1 MAAGRDGKVLIQELS
16 FVLRR
21 HPAGL
26 RFHHLVELDF
36 DAGFGLRQ
44 SDSGLQAAHC
54 LQPLGFAEW
63 VRLL

>member
-1 MAAGRDGKVLIQELS
+1 MLIQESTL
-16 FVLRR
+16 FERR

-26 RFHHLVELDF
+26 RIHHLVELDF
-36 DAGFGLRQ
+36 DAGLGLSQ
-44 SDSGLQAAHC
+44 GDSGLQAAHC